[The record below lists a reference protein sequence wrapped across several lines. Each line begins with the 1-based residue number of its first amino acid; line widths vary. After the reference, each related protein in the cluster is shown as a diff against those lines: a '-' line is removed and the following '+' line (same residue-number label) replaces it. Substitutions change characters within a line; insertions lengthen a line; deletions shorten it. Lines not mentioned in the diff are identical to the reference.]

1 MNLKKALG
9 RENNFEEDD
18 LNIMPV
24 MNLFLILVPFM
35 LLTAVFVKISIL
47 EFSLPTADT
56 PASEIN
62 KQENNP
68 IVTIIAITENGF
80 RLKTK
85 GLQIPIIYKEGEN
98 FNYAV
103 LVENLKKIKSMNQQ
117 AEDIIIAPQATIKYE
132 IIIKV
137 MDRCRE
143 NGFPNISISA

>member
-1 MNLKKALG
+1 MNLKKTLG
-9 RENNFEEDD
+9 RENNFKEDD

-103 LVENLKKIKSMNQQ
+103 LVENLKKVKSMNQQ